1 MTDTFLYILRVPI
14 NHGHN
19 HARRYTYSHHHDNEH
34 TNSGAGITVG
44 AHRLWAHR
52 TYEASLPVRIVL
64 MLCNSMANQRS
75 IYHWC
80 RDHRVHH
87 KYSETTADPHDAT
100 RGFFFAHIGWL
111 LIRKH
116 PDVGKLG
123 KSVDITDL
131 WDDPVVRFQEY
142 LDPWF
147 AAYMCY
153 IFPAQIARYFWG
165 ESFWL
170 GFLVP
175 GGLRYCYVLHC
186 TFLVN
191 SAAHLY
197 GDHPYDANSH
207 PAENPIVSWFAIG
220 EGWHNWHHKY
230 PYDYA
235 TSEFGITSQ
244 YNPSKLIIDVLANLG
259 LVWGRKRAISNWAM
273 GRESRA
279 RREQQALRD
288 VTANDPAVPTE
299 GHQSVKVQ

>member
-1 MTDTFLYILRVPI
+1 
-14 NHGHN
+14 
-19 HARRYTYSHHHDNEH
+19 
-34 TNSGAGITVG
+34 
-44 AHRLWAHR
+44 
-52 TYEASLPVRIVL
+52 
-64 MLCNSMANQRS
+64 MANQTS
-75 IYHWC
+75 IYLWC
-80 RDHRVHH
+80 RDHRIHH

-111 LIRKH
+111 LILKH
-116 PDVGKLG
+116 PDVGRLG
-123 KSVDITDL
+123 NTVDCTDL
-131 WDDPVVRFQEY
+131 WDDPVVRFQQY
-142 LDPWF
+142 LNPWF
-147 AAYMCY
+147 AVYMCY
-153 IFPAQIARYFWG
+153 IFPAQFAQYFWG
-165 ESFWL
+165 ENFWL

-235 TSEFGITSQ
+235 NSEFGISTQ
-244 YNPSKLIIDVLANLG
+244 YNPSKLMIDVLAICG
-259 LVWGRKRAISNWAM
+259 LVWGRKRAVSTWAM

-279 RREQQALRD
+279 RRDQQSRRYE
-288 VTANDPAVPTE
+288 TANDPAVVTE
-299 GHQSVKVQ
+299 TKKVT